1 VENKVNIGLDIAG
14 GDFAPG
20 CNLEGAKMALAE
32 FGDRLHLTLFG
43 NEEVIRD
50 GLKIQNIPESSVTV
64 VDAPEIIEMGESPLK
79 AFLSKPNSS
88 IAVGFKYLKEGK
100 IDGFASAG
108 STGAMFGGAVVSL
121 GTVVENI
128 RPCLMTYVP
137 KPSGRDGI
145 ILDIGAS
152 ADSKPENL
160 YQFAVLGSTFAQ
172 IISRIDN
179 PRVGLL
185 NIGEEPEKGNELT
198 KAAYKLMEGTTDFNF
213 VGNVEGHDF
222 FRDKADVYVCNGF
235 TGNVIVKFSE
245 SWYQLCRKFGIN
257 NEFLERFN
265 FENQGGSP
273 VLGVNGAVVIGHG
286 ISNGKAIKNMIGL
299 TMNVVENKLSQR
311 IKEALS
317 RNDYSKNE

>member
-1 VENKVNIGLDIAG
+1 MADKLNIGLDVAG

-20 CNLEGAKMALAE
+20 CNLEGVVLALAE
-32 FGDRLHLTLFG
+32 YGDRLHLTLFG
-43 NEEVIRD
+43 SEQVIRE
-50 GLKIQNIPESSVTV
+50 GLAQHGISESSVTV
-64 VDAPEIIEMGESPLK
+64 VDAPEAIEMGESPMK
-79 AFLSKPNSS
+79 ALLSKPNSS
-88 IAVGFKYLKEGK
+88 IAVGFRYLKEGK

-121 GTVVENI
+121 GTVLENI

-160 YQFAVLGSTFAQ
+160 YQFAVLGSSFAQ
-172 IISRIDN
+172 HIARIEN
-179 PRVGLL
+179 PRVGLI
-185 NIGEEPEKGNELT
+185 NIGEEPEKGNELV
-198 KAAYKLMEGTTDFNF
+198 KAAYKLMDGSGDFNF
-213 VGNVEGHDF
+213 VGNVEGHDI

-235 TGNVIVKFSE
+235 TGNIIVKLSE
-245 SWYQLCRKFGIN
+245 SWYHMCRKFGFN
-257 NEFLERFN
+257 NEYLERFN

-299 TMNVVENKLSQR
+299 TMNVVDSKLSQR

-317 RNDYSKNE
+317 RNE

>member
-1 VENKVNIGLDIAG
+1 MAEKLNIGLDVAG

-20 CNLEGAKMALAE
+20 CNFEGVVLALAE
-32 FGDRLHLTLFG
+32 YGERLHLTLFG
-43 NEEVIRD
+43 SEQVIRE
-50 GLKIQNIPESSVTV
+50 GLASHGISADSVTV
-64 VDAPEIIEMGESPLK
+64 VDAPDAIEMGESPMK
-79 AFLSKPNSS
+79 ALLSKPNSS
-88 IAVGFKYLKEGK
+88 IAVGFRYLKEGK

-121 GTVVENI
+121 GTVLENI

-137 KPSGRDGI
+137 KPNGRDGI

-160 YQFAVLGSTFAQ
+160 YQFAVLGDSFARH
-172 IISRIDN
+172 IARIEN
-179 PRVGLL
+179 PRVGLI
-185 NIGEEPEKGNELT
+185 NIGEEPEKGNELV
-198 KAAYKLMEGTTDFNF
+198 KAAYKLMDGSPDFNF
-213 VGNVEGHDF
+213 VGNVEGHDI

-235 TGNVIVKFSE
+235 TGNIIVKLSE
-245 SWYQLCRKFGIN
+245 SWYHMCRKFGFN
-257 NEFLERFN
+257 NEYLERFN

-299 TMNVVENKLSQR
+299 TMNVVDSKLSQR

-317 RNDYSKNE
+317 RNE

>member
-1 VENKVNIGLDIAG
+1 MAETLNIGLDVAG

-20 CNLEGAKMALAE
+20 CNLDGIVLALSE
-32 FGDRLHLTLFG
+32 YGERLHLTLFG
-43 NEEVIRD
+43 SEAAIKA
-50 GLKIQNIPESSVTV
+50 GLAERSISEDLVTIV
-64 VDAPEIIEMGESPLK
+64 EAPEVIEMGDSPMK
-79 AFLSKPNSS
+79 ALLSKPNSS
-88 IAVGFKYLKEGK
+88 IALGLRYLKEGK

-108 STGAMFGGAVVSL
+108 STGAMFGGAVVGL

-137 KPSGRDGI
+137 KPNGKDGI

-160 YQFAVLGSTFAQ
+160 YQFAVLGSTFAEH
-172 IISRIDN
+172 ISNISS
-179 PRVGLL
+179 PRVGLV
-185 NIGEEPEKGNELT
+185 NIGEEPEKGNELV
-198 KAAYKLMEGTTDFNF
+198 KAAYKLMNGSADFNF
-213 VGNVEGHDF
+213 VGNVEGHDL

-235 TGNVIVKFSE
+235 TGNIIVKLCE
-245 SWYQLCRKFGIN
+245 SWYHMCRKFGFN
-257 NEFLERFN
+257 NDYLERFN

-299 TMNVVENKLSQR
+299 TMNVVENKLPQR

-317 RNDYSKNE
+317 RNE

>member
-1 VENKVNIGLDIAG
+1 VAEKLNIGLDVAG

-20 CNLEGAKMALAE
+20 CNLEGVVLALAE
-32 FGDRLHLTLFG
+32 YGDRLHLTLFG
-43 NEEVIRD
+43 SESVIRE
-50 GLKIQNIPESSVTV
+50 GLAQHNISSDSVTV
-64 VDAPEIIEMGESPLK
+64 VDAPEVIEMGESPMK
-79 AFLSKPNSS
+79 ALLSKPNSS

-121 GTVVENI
+121 GTVIENI
-128 RPCLMTYVP
+128 RPCLMTLVP
-137 KPSGRDGI
+137 KPSGHDGI

-160 YQFAVLGSTFAQ
+160 YQFAVLGSSFAEH
-172 IISRIDN
+172 IAHIDN
-179 PRVGLL
+179 PRVGLI
-185 NIGEEPEKGNELT
+185 NIGEEPEKGNELV
-198 KAAYKLMEGTTDFNF
+198 KATYKLMAGTKDFNF
-213 VGNVEGHDF
+213 VGNVEGHDI

-235 TGNVIVKFSE
+235 TGNIIVKLSE
-245 SWYQLCRKFGIN
+245 SWYHMCRKFGFN
-257 NEFLERFN
+257 NEYLEKFN

-299 TMNVVENKLSQR
+299 TMNVVNNKLSQR

-317 RNDYSKNE
+317 RNESSEE

>member
-1 VENKVNIGLDIAG
+1 MADKLNIGLDVAG

-20 CNLEGAKMALAE
+20 CNLEGVVLALAE
-32 FGDRLHLTLFG
+32 YGDRLHLTLFG
-43 NEEVIRD
+43 SEQVIRE
-50 GLKIQNIPESSVTV
+50 GLAQHGVSEGSVTV
-64 VDAPEIIEMGESPLK
+64 VDAPEAIEMGESPMK
-79 AFLSKPNSS
+79 ALLSKPNSS
-88 IAVGFKYLKEGK
+88 IAVGFRYLKEGK

-121 GTVVENI
+121 GTVLENI

-137 KPSGRDGI
+137 KPNGRDGI

-160 YQFAVLGSTFAQ
+160 YQFAVLGNSFAQ
-172 IISRIDN
+172 HIARIEN
-179 PRVGLL
+179 PRVGLI
-185 NIGEEPEKGNELT
+185 NIGEEPEKGNELV
-198 KAAYKLMEGTTDFNF
+198 KAAYKLMDGSTDFNF
-213 VGNVEGHDF
+213 VGNVEGHDI

-235 TGNVIVKFSE
+235 TGNIIVKLSE
-245 SWYQLCRKFGIN
+245 SWYHMCRKFGFN
-257 NEFLERFN
+257 NEYLERFN

-299 TMNVVENKLSQR
+299 TMNVVDSKLSQR

-317 RNDYSKNE
+317 RNE

>member
-1 VENKVNIGLDIAG
+1 MAEKLNIGLDVAG

-20 CNLEGAKMALAE
+20 CNLDGVVLALSE
-32 FGDRLHLTLFG
+32 YGDRLHLTLFG
-43 NEEVIRD
+43 SESVIRE
-50 GLKIQNIPESSVTV
+50 GLSQHSISPDSVTV
-64 VDAPEIIEMGESPLK
+64 VDAPEVIEMGESPMK
-79 AFLSKPNSS
+79 ALLSKPNSS

-121 GTVVENI
+121 GTVIENI
-128 RPCLMTYVP
+128 RPCLMTLVP

-160 YQFAVLGSTFAQ
+160 YQFAILGSAFAEH
-172 IISRIDN
+172 ISGFQN
-179 PRVGLL
+179 PRVGLI
-185 NIGEEPEKGNELT
+185 NIGEEPEKGNELV
-198 KAAYKLMEGTTDFNF
+198 KATYKLMADTKDFNF
-213 VGNVEGHDF
+213 VGNVEGHDI

-235 TGNVIVKFSE
+235 TGNIIVKLSE
-245 SWYQLCRKFGIN
+245 SWYHMCRKFGFN
-257 NEFLERFN
+257 NEYLEKFN

-299 TMNVVENKLSQR
+299 TMNVVNNKLSQR

-317 RNDYSKNE
+317 RNESSEE

>member
-1 VENKVNIGLDIAG
+1 MAG

-20 CNLEGAKMALAE
+20 CNLEGVVLALAE
-32 FGDRLHLTLFG
+32 YGERLHLTLFG
-43 NEEVIRD
+43 PEPVIRE
-50 GLKIQNIPESSVTV
+50 GLAQHGVSGDSVTV
-64 VDAPEIIEMGESPLK
+64 VDAPETIEMGESPMK
-79 AFLSKPNSS
+79 ALLSKPNSS
-88 IAVGFKYLKEGK
+88 IAVGFRYLKEGK

-108 STGAMFGGAVVSL
+108 STGAMFGGAVVAL
-121 GTVVENI
+121 GTVLENI

-137 KPSGRDGI
+137 KPNGRDGI

-160 YQFAVLGSTFAQ
+160 YQFAVLGNSFAQ
-172 IISRIDN
+172 HIARIEN
-179 PRVGLL
+179 PRVGLI
-185 NIGEEPEKGNELT
+185 NIGEEPEKGNELV
-198 KAAYKLMEGTTDFNF
+198 KAAYKLLDGSPDFNF
-213 VGNVEGHDF
+213 VGNVEGHDL

-235 TGNVIVKFSE
+235 TGNIIVKLSE
-245 SWYQLCRKFGIN
+245 SWYHMCRKFGFS

-299 TMNVVENKLSQR
+299 TMNVVDSKLSQR

-317 RNDYSKNE
+317 RNE

>member
-1 VENKVNIGLDIAG
+1 VSEKLNIGLDIAG

-20 CNLEGAKMALAE
+20 CNLEGASLALAE
-32 FGDRLHLTLFG
+32 FGERLHLTLFG
-43 NEEVIRD
+43 PEQQIRE
-50 GLKIQNIPESSVTV
+50 GISALGIPDSAYTV
-64 VDAPEIIEMGESPLK
+64 VDAPEVIEMGESPIK
-79 AFLSKPNSS
+79 AFMSKPNSS
-88 IAVGFKYLKEGK
+88 ISLGFKYLKEGK

-108 STGAMFGGAVVSL
+108 NTGAMFGGAVVSL

-160 YQFAVLGSTFAQ
+160 YQFAVLGSTFAEH
-172 IISRIDN
+172 ISHINN
-179 PRVGLL
+179 PRVGLM
-185 NIGEEPEKGNELT
+185 NIGEEPEKGNELV
-198 KAAYKLMEGTTDFNF
+198 KAAYKLMVDTKDFNF
-213 VGNVEGHDF
+213 IGNVEGHDL
-222 FRDKADVYVCNGF
+222 FRDKADVFVCNGF
-235 TGNVIVKFSE
+235 TGNIIVKLCE
-245 SWYQLCRKFGIN
+245 SWYHISRKFGFN

-311 IKEALS
+311 IKEAIL
-317 RNDYSKNE
+317 RNA

>member
-1 VENKVNIGLDIAG
+1 MSEKLNIGLDIAG

-20 CNLEGAKMALAE
+20 CNLEGASLALAE
-32 FGDRLHLTLFG
+32 FGERLHLTLFG
-43 NEEVIRD
+43 PEQQIRE
-50 GLKIQNIPESSVTV
+50 GISALGIPDAAYTV
-64 VDAPEIIEMGESPLK
+64 VDAPEVIEMGESPIK
-79 AFLSKPNSS
+79 AFMSKPNSS
-88 IAVGFKYLKEGK
+88 ISLGFKYLKEGK

-108 STGAMFGGAVVSL
+108 NTGAMFGGAVVSL

-160 YQFAVLGSTFAQ
+160 YQFAVLGSTFAEH
-172 IISRIDN
+172 ISHISN
-179 PRVGLL
+179 PRVGLM
-185 NIGEEPEKGNELT
+185 NIGEEPEKGNELV
-198 KAAYKLMEGTTDFNF
+198 KAAYKLMVDTKDFNF
-213 VGNVEGHDF
+213 IGNVEGHDL
-222 FRDKADVYVCNGF
+222 FRDKADVFVCNGF
-235 TGNVIVKFSE
+235 TGNIIVKLCE
-245 SWYQLCRKFGIN
+245 SWYHISRKFGFN

-311 IKEALS
+311 IKEAIL
-317 RNDYSKNE
+317 RNA

>member
-1 VENKVNIGLDIAG
+1 VSEKLNIGLDIAG

-20 CNLEGAKMALAE
+20 CNLEGASLALAE
-32 FGDRLHLTLFG
+32 FGERLHLTLFG
-43 NEEVIRD
+43 PEQQIRE
-50 GLKIQNIPESSVTV
+50 GISALGIPDSAYTV
-64 VDAPEIIEMGESPLK
+64 VDAPEVIEMGESPIK
-79 AFLSKPNSS
+79 AFMSKPNSS
-88 IAVGFKYLKEGK
+88 ISLGFKYLKEGK

-108 STGAMFGGAVVSL
+108 NTGAMFGGAVVSL

-160 YQFAVLGSTFAQ
+160 YQFAVLGSTFAEH
-172 IISRIDN
+172 ISHISN
-179 PRVGLL
+179 PRVGLM
-185 NIGEEPEKGNELT
+185 NIGEEPEKGNELV
-198 KAAYKLMEGTTDFNF
+198 KAAYKLMVDTKDFNF
-213 VGNVEGHDF
+213 IGNVEGHDL
-222 FRDKADVYVCNGF
+222 FRDKADVFVCNGF
-235 TGNVIVKFSE
+235 TGNIIVKLCE
-245 SWYQLCRKFGIN
+245 SWYHISRKFGFN

-311 IKEALS
+311 IKEAIL
-317 RNDYSKNE
+317 RNA

>member
-1 VENKVNIGLDIAG
+1 MSEKLNIGLDIAG

-20 CNLEGAKMALAE
+20 CNLEGASLALAE
-32 FGDRLHLTLFG
+32 FGERLHLTLFG
-43 NEEVIRD
+43 PEQQIRE
-50 GLKIQNIPESSVTV
+50 GISTLGIPDSAYAV
-64 VDAPEIIEMGESPLK
+64 VDAPEVIEMGESPIK
-79 AFLSKPNSS
+79 AFMSKPNSS
-88 IAVGFKYLKEGK
+88 ISLGFKYLKEGK

-108 STGAMFGGAVVSL
+108 NTGAMFGGAVVSL

-160 YQFAVLGSTFAQ
+160 YQFAVLGSTFAEH
-172 IISRIDN
+172 ISHISN
-179 PRVGLL
+179 PRVGLM
-185 NIGEEPEKGNELT
+185 NIGEEPEKGNELV
-198 KAAYKLMEGTTDFNF
+198 KAAYKLMVDTKDFNF
-213 VGNVEGHDF
+213 IGNVEGHDL
-222 FRDKADVYVCNGF
+222 FRDKADVFVCNGF
-235 TGNVIVKFSE
+235 TGNIIVKLCE
-245 SWYQLCRKFGIN
+245 SWYHISRKFGFN

-311 IKEALS
+311 IKEAIL
-317 RNDYSKNE
+317 RNA

>member
-1 VENKVNIGLDIAG
+1 MADKLNIGLDVAG

-20 CNLEGAKMALAE
+20 CNLEGAVLALAE
-32 FGDRLHLTLFG
+32 YGDRLHLTLFG
-43 NEEVIRD
+43 SEQVIRE
-50 GLKIQNIPESSVTV
+50 GLAQHGISESSVTV
-64 VDAPEIIEMGESPLK
+64 VDAPEAIEMGESPMK
-79 AFLSKPNSS
+79 ALLSKPNSS
-88 IAVGFKYLKEGK
+88 IAVGFRYLKEGK

-121 GTVVENI
+121 GTVLENI

-160 YQFAVLGSTFAQ
+160 YQFAVLGSSFAQ
-172 IISRIDN
+172 HIARIEN
-179 PRVGLL
+179 PRVGLI
-185 NIGEEPEKGNELT
+185 NIGEEPEKGNELV
-198 KAAYKLMEGTTDFNF
+198 KAAYKLMDGSGDFNF
-213 VGNVEGHDF
+213 VGNVEGHDI

-235 TGNVIVKFSE
+235 TGNIIVKLSE
-245 SWYQLCRKFGIN
+245 SWYHMCRKFGFN
-257 NEFLERFN
+257 NEYLERFN

-299 TMNVVENKLSQR
+299 TMNVVDSKLSQR

-317 RNDYSKNE
+317 RNE

>member
-1 VENKVNIGLDIAG
+1 MSEKLNIGLDIAG

-20 CNLEGAKMALAE
+20 CNLEGASLALAE
-32 FGDRLHLTLFG
+32 FGERLHLTLFG
-43 NEEVIRD
+43 PEQQIRE
-50 GLKIQNIPESSVTV
+50 GISALGIPDSAYTV
-64 VDAPEIIEMGESPLK
+64 VDAPEVIEMGESPIK
-79 AFLSKPNSS
+79 AFMSKPNSS
-88 IAVGFKYLKEGK
+88 ISLGFKYLKEGK

-108 STGAMFGGAVVSL
+108 NTGAMFGGAVVSL

-160 YQFAVLGSTFAQ
+160 YQFAVLGSTFAEH
-172 IISRIDN
+172 ISHISN
-179 PRVGLL
+179 PRVGLM
-185 NIGEEPEKGNELT
+185 NIGEEPEKGNELV
-198 KAAYKLMEGTTDFNF
+198 KAAYKLMVDTKDFNF
-213 VGNVEGHDF
+213 IGNVEGHDL
-222 FRDKADVYVCNGF
+222 FRDKADVFVCNGF
-235 TGNVIVKFSE
+235 TGNIIVKLCE
-245 SWYQLCRKFGIN
+245 SWYHISRKFGFN

-311 IKEALS
+311 IKEAIL
-317 RNDYSKNE
+317 RNA

>member
-1 VENKVNIGLDIAG
+1 MAEKLNIGLDVSG

-20 CNLEGAKMALAE
+20 CNLDGVVLALAE
-32 FGDRLHLTLFG
+32 YGERLHLTLFG
-43 NEEVIRD
+43 AEQVIRD
-50 GLKIQNIPESSVTV
+50 GLAQHGISDTSVTV
-64 VDAPEIIEMGESPLK
+64 VDAPETIEMGESPMK
-79 AFLSKPNSS
+79 ALLSKPNSS
-88 IAVGFKYLKEGK
+88 IAVGFRYLKEGK

-121 GTVVENI
+121 GTVLENI

-137 KPSGRDGI
+137 KPNGRDGI

-160 YQFAVLGSTFAQ
+160 YQFAVLGNSFAQ
-172 IISRIDN
+172 HIARIPN
-179 PRVGLL
+179 PRVGLI
-185 NIGEEPEKGNELT
+185 NIGEEPEKGNELV
-198 KAAYKLMEGTTDFNF
+198 KAAYKLMDGSTDFNF
-213 VGNVEGHDF
+213 VGNVEGHDI

-235 TGNVIVKFSE
+235 TGNIIVKLSE
-245 SWYQLCRKFGIN
+245 SWYHMCRKFGFN
-257 NEFLERFN
+257 NEYLERFN

-299 TMNVVENKLSQR
+299 TMNVVDSKLSQR

-317 RNDYSKNE
+317 RNE

>member
-1 VENKVNIGLDIAG
+1 MADKLNIGLDVAG

-20 CNLEGAKMALAE
+20 CNLEGVVLALAE
-32 FGDRLHLTLFG
+32 YGDRLHLTLFG
-43 NEEVIRD
+43 SEQVIRE
-50 GLKIQNIPESSVTV
+50 GLAQHGVSDSSVTV
-64 VDAPEIIEMGESPLK
+64 VDAPEAIEMGESPMK
-79 AFLSKPNSS
+79 ALLSKPNSS
-88 IAVGFKYLKEGK
+88 IAVGFRYLKEGK

-121 GTVVENI
+121 GTVLENI

-137 KPSGRDGI
+137 KPNGRDGI

-160 YQFAVLGSTFAQ
+160 YQFAVLGNSFAQ
-172 IISRIDN
+172 HIARIEN
-179 PRVGLL
+179 PRVGLI
-185 NIGEEPEKGNELT
+185 NIGEEPEKGNELV
-198 KAAYKLMEGTTDFNF
+198 KAAYKLMDGSTDFNF
-213 VGNVEGHDF
+213 VGNVEGHDI

-235 TGNVIVKFSE
+235 TGNIIVKLSE
-245 SWYQLCRKFGIN
+245 SWYHMCRKFGFN
-257 NEFLERFN
+257 NEYLERFN

-299 TMNVVENKLSQR
+299 TMNVVDSKLSQR

-317 RNDYSKNE
+317 RNE

>member
-1 VENKVNIGLDIAG
+1 MADKLNIGLDVAG

-20 CNLEGAKMALAE
+20 CNLEGVVLALAE
-32 FGDRLHLTLFG
+32 YGDRLHLTLFG
-43 NEEVIRD
+43 PEQVIRE
-50 GLKIQNIPESSVTV
+50 GLAGRGVSESSVTV
-64 VDAPEIIEMGESPLK
+64 VDAPEAIEMGESPMK
-79 AFLSKPNSS
+79 ALLSKPNSS
-88 IAVGFKYLKEGK
+88 IAVGFRYLKEGK

-108 STGAMFGGAVVSL
+108 STGAMFGGAVVAL
-121 GTVVENI
+121 GTVLENI

-137 KPSGRDGI
+137 KPNGRDGI

-160 YQFAVLGSTFAQ
+160 YQFAVLGDSFARH
-172 IISRIDN
+172 IARIEN
-179 PRVGLL
+179 PRVGLI
-185 NIGEEPEKGNELT
+185 NIGEEPEKGNELV
-198 KAAYKLMEGTTDFNF
+198 KAAYKLMDGSVDFNF
-213 VGNVEGHDF
+213 VGNVEGHDI

-235 TGNVIVKFSE
+235 TGNIIVKLSE
-245 SWYQLCRKFGIN
+245 SWYHMCRKFGFN
-257 NEFLERFN
+257 NEYLERFN

-299 TMNVVENKLSQR
+299 TMNVVDSKLSQR

-317 RNDYSKNE
+317 RNE